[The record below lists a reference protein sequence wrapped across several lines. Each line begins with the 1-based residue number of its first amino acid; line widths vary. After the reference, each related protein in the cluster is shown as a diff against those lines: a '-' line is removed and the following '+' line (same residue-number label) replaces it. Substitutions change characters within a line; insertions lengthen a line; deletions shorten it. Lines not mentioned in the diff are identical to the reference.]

1 MNGDYDPSFTVGL
14 AHKDMKLAAEMAA
27 SLGIRLPMCD
37 LTTETY
43 ARAMETYGFDA
54 NHLRAV
60 RLLEEDNNTFL
71 QA

>member
-1 MNGDYDPSFTVGL
+1 
-14 AHKDMKLAAEMAA
+14 MKLAAEMAA
-27 SLGIRLPMCD
+27 SLGIRLPMCE

-43 ARAMETYGFDA
+43 ARASEAYGFEA